1 MECDIFMFV
10 GRLKM
15 EPKININRSTHFS
28 WLSRWPQWTGYAA
41 ALWSGLYGL
50 LGLYWF
56 LGGNGFPFGKN
67 DSRAEMMGS
76 FLSNLNVDVGG
87 PVIAIA
93 GLTGTVVAI
102 AMKETWGS
110 RFPRSIIL
118 FFAWIMSVTL
128 IFIIPDSRIAQ
139 NFAYLFLLHFDLLD
153 WRVINQVFCIVGGF
167 IWGASALAYFRHTQN
182 TCGNCGRKDATEG
195 PSGATAKWGK
205 WFTYSA
211 VIMALPYG
219 IVRWAWA
226 LGIPLGTHDS
236 SMIGNV
242 DNAIAEAIL
251 GGLCIGGGILT
262 LGLIQKWGV
271 IFPRW
276 CFFLAGKQMPIWLVM
291 VPAMLMSAII
301 TITGLK
307 LSPQIILMI
316 VNGSITSE
324 NWGEFVPFL
333 FWLPW
338 GVSLGIAT
346 LAYYL
351 KRRGRCKH
359 CGKL

>member
-1 MECDIFMFV
+1 
-10 GRLKM
+10 M
-15 EPKININRSTHFS
+15 EPKININNSTHFS
-28 WLSRWPQWTGYAA
+28 WLSCWPQWTGYAA
-41 ALWSGLYGL
+41 ALWSLLYGL

-93 GLTGTVVAI
+93 GLVGTVVAI
-102 AMKETWGS
+102 AMKMTWGS
-110 RFPRSIIL
+110 RFHRAIFLSY
-118 FFAWIMSVTL
+118 AWIMSVTL
-128 IFIIPDSRIAQ
+128 IFIVPDSRIVQ

-167 IWGASALAYFRHTQN
+167 IWGASAIAYFRLTQN
-182 TCGNCGRKDATEG
+182 ACGNCGRNDATEG
-195 PSGATAKWGK
+195 SSAKATAKWGK
-205 WFTYSA
+205 WFTYFA

-226 LGIPLGTHDS
+226 LGIPLGTNDS
-236 SMIGNV
+236 SMVGNE
-242 DNAIAEAIL
+242 DNVRVEAIL
-251 GGLCIGGGILT
+251 GGLCIGGGVLT
-262 LGLIQKWGV
+262 LGLIQRWGV
-271 IFPRW
+271 IFPWW
-276 CFFLAGKQMPIWLVM
+276 CFFLAGKQIPIWFVM
-291 VPAMLMSAII
+291 VPAMLMSTII

-307 LSPQIILMI
+307 LSPQIIFMM
-316 VNGSITSE
+316 VNGSITNE
-324 NWGEFVPFL
+324 NWGQFVPFL

-338 GVSLGIAT
+338 GISLGIAI